1 MNQEKAAAIRAKD
14 LTVAID
20 GKTIIKDVGF
30 SLEQG
35 EFVAIIGPNGAGKST
50 LLRSLRGMIGLT
62 DGEVSLQGRALRAM
76 KEDELARTVAYMQ
89 QEVNVGFG
97 YTALDIVLAGRYPY
111 LKWWQN
117 ESEADRQIA
126 LKYMEFTGVREFAEK
141 PVRQL
146 SGGERQRILLAK
158 VLTQETPLI
167 FLDEPTASLDLLYQ
181 EEIFRSCQEM
191 CSNGKTILIVAHDL
205 KMAARFCSRL
215 LLFAK
220 GRLLADGTPEAVIT
234 EKNLAEAYGLQASVY
249 VNQITGNL
257 DIHTYSAAQSSAN
270 GSRVHVIG
278 GGGAATLHLRQL
290 YELGYRLSCG
300 VLQSGDSDAE
310 AAAAFA
316 EKSVVGQAFSSIDRQ
331 QGAENRRLI
340 EEAEWT
346 LLSGSFFGEQNLD
359 NLKAAREAKKLII
372 IEDTPI
378 EERDFTGGEAVRLY
392 RELLSSAQTTVLTTQ
407 QFQTSLAV
415 KSSKER

>member
-1 MNQEKAAAIRAKD
+1 MSVKNDAVVAAKN
-14 LTVAID
+14 LKVALD
-20 GKTIIKDVGF
+20 GKTILQDVGF
-30 SLEQG
+30 SIKKG

-50 LLRSLRGMIGLT
+50 LLRSLRGMINLAE
-62 DGEVSLQGRALRAM
+62 GEVSLQGRALRTM

-126 LKYMEFTGVREFAEK
+126 LKYMEFTGVRKFADK
-141 PVRQL
+141 PVRHL

-191 CSNGKTILIVAHDL
+191 CSNGKTVLIVAHDL
-205 KMAARFCSRL
+205 KMAAKFCSRL
-215 LLFAK
+215 LLFSK
-220 GRLLADGTPEAVIT
+220 GRLVADGVPEKVITDENLAD
-234 EKNLAEAYGLQASVY
+234 AYGLHASVY

-257 DIHTYSAAQSSAN
+257 DIHTYCAAHSSAN

-278 GGGAATLHLRQL
+278 GGGAATSHLRLL
-290 YELGYRLSCG
+290 YENGYRLSCG

-310 AAAAFA
+310 AAAAFV
-316 EKSVVGQAFSSIDRQ
+316 EKSVIGQAFSTIDRQ
-331 QGAENRRLI
+331 QGEENRRLI

-346 LLSGSFFGEQNLD
+346 LLSGSCFGEQNID
-359 NLKAAREAKKLII
+359 NLKAALSAKKLII
-372 IEDTPI
+372 IEDSPI
-378 EERDFTGGEAVRLY
+378 EERDFTGGEAALLY
-392 RELLSSAQTTVLTTQ
+392 RELIGSGRTTVLTTQ

-415 KSSKER
+415 KKQ